1 MMAIE
6 EMSELITALAK
17 YKRNINN
24 STIEDII
31 EEIID
36 VEIMLQQ
43 LKLIFIK
50 DNSKYVSIKHA
61 KLERLRKLLGMEE
74 VKPLDIKGG
83 AMW

>member
-17 YKRNINN
+17 YKRNING
-24 STIEDII
+24 STVEGII
-31 EEIID
+31 EEIVD

-50 DNSKYVSIKHA
+50 DNPKYAEIKHT
-61 KLERLRKLLGMEE
+61 KLERLKKMLGIDE
-74 VKPLDIKGG
+74 VKPLDMKGG
-83 AMW
+83 AIW